1 MTDALQTSNLPPA
14 AIALIKEGSPKP
26 QTAIAV
32 LTTPSSTNLQENPV
46 SKPAAEPSASVV
58 KTKPQKDKPL
68 ETTGLV
74 SLNCRLPAEIPLALL
89 KASSERK
96 MKKVRP
102 FTQQD
107 IIAEALTDWLTKN
120 KYMS

>member
-1 MTDALQTSNLPPA
+1 MSDALHTSNLPPA
-14 AIALIKEGSPKP
+14 AIALIKEGSSKP
-26 QTAIAV
+26 QTAVAA
-32 LTTPSSTNLQENPV
+32 LTPSPSINLQETTVPKQA
-46 SKPAAEPSASVV
+46 SEPSLPVV
-58 KTKPQKDKPL
+58 KIKSHKEKPL
-68 ETTGLV
+68 ETAGLV

-96 MKKVRP
+96 MKKIRP

-120 KYMS
+120 KFMS